1 MASEFDLQ
9 EELLALQDSENY
21 SIHHEHRCN
30 QEKAVRAIAESFKAI
45 TSPDTFDILCS
56 FLKGVD
62 AVPGILMSKLLDV
75 IMSGFAAE
83 VDAAAHDI
91 DHEDQQTG
99 AAHRVLMEMYAFLL
113 NWSARSVEKVNVP
126 DEDASAAMV
135 PTKSRKGRG
144 GKATQ
149 SRVASKNK
157 AAEWSWKDQI
167 VPILTLITK
176 VLKLKTDT
184 FIGCCLTVPAYH
196 VTENEQYMITTST
209 SPNPWQ
215 SALTCC

>member
-9 EELLALQDSENY
+9 EELQALQDSGNY
-21 SIHHEHRCN
+21 STHHEHRCN

-45 TSPDTFDILCS
+45 TSPDTFDISCS
-56 FLKGVD
+56 FLKCVD

-75 IMSGFAAE
+75 IMSGFATE

-91 DHEDQQTG
+91 DHEDQQTC
-99 AAHRVLMEMYAFLL
+99 AARKIPMEMYAFLL
-113 NWSARSVEKVNVP
+113 NWLARSVEKVNVS
-126 DEDASAAMV
+126 DEDASAATV
-135 PTKSRKGRG
+135 PTKSRKEQGR
-144 GKATQ
+144 KATQ

-157 AAEWSWKDQI
+157 AAEWSWNDQI

-184 FIGCCLTVPAYH
+184 FIGCCLTAPAYH